1 VGRSNVFNAELQP
14 VPEEAGFRAGFATV
28 GADAGAKHLGAS
40 VYELETGRA
49 AFPYHFHRANEE
61 LLVVLRGR
69 PTLRTPEG
77 ERELAEGEVVAFRPG
92 PTGAHQVIN
101 RSSETVR
108 YVMFSTKR
116 SPEMLQYPDS
126 GKVGVGTLPQEG
138 DEGPVRLMFRVD
150 SAVDYYD
157 GEEAPS

>member
-1 VGRSNVFNAELQP
+1 VGRSNVFNAELEP
-14 VPEEAGFRAGFATV
+14 VPEAGGFKAGFAAV
-28 GADAGAKHLGAS
+28 GQAAGAKQLGAS
-40 VYELETGRA
+40 VYELEPGRA

-69 PTLRTPEG
+69 PTVRTPEG
-77 ERELAEGEVVAFRPG
+77 ERELYEGEVVAFRPG
-92 PTGAHQVIN
+92 PTGAHQMIN
-101 RSSETVR
+101 RSSESVR

-116 SPEMLQYPDS
+116 SPEMLHYPDS
-126 GKVGVGTLPQEG
+126 GKVGVGTFPQEG

-157 GEEAPS
+157 GEQAP